1 MVRPRRLPKK
11 VLGGC
16 MAMEFGYTIP
26 LQRHLKMRTPSSA
39 KAAVPFFCWD
49 IHLLTIQKRKAAL
62 VMNCG
67 SRYSILLY
75 GMEATDWKR
84 LPDMI
89 QSEIRSAIL
98 REGLSEFEA
107 TRYFTLSGPLRIS
120 RPHGPESVSGLNWV
134 IRLLL
139 QQFSLLDD
147 SRLSQL
153 QIAHIMNDEIYHAAE
168 LSMRGS
174 PREFFLMGFRRL

>member
-1 MVRPRRLPKK
+1 
-11 VLGGC
+11 
-16 MAMEFGYTIP
+16 MEFGYTIP

-89 QSEIRSAIL
+89 QSEIRAAIL

>member
-1 MVRPRRLPKK
+1 
-11 VLGGC
+11 
-16 MAMEFGYTIP
+16 MEFSYTRP
-26 LQRHLKMRTPSSA
+26 LQSRLNMKPPFSQTA
-39 KAAVPFFCWD
+39 TAPFFCWD
-49 IHLLTIQKRKAAL
+49 VHMLTVQGGKAVLA
-62 VMNCG
+62 MNRA

-75 GMEATDWKR
+75 GMNGADWKR
-84 LPDMI
+84 LPDII
-89 QSEIRSAIL
+89 QGEIRAAIL

-107 TRYFTLSGPLRIS
+107 VRYFTLSGPLRIS

-134 IRLLL
+134 MRLLL

>member
-1 MVRPRRLPKK
+1 
-11 VLGGC
+11 
-16 MAMEFGYTIP
+16 MEFGYTIP

-75 GMEATDWKR
+75 GMEARDWKR

>member
-1 MVRPRRLPKK
+1 
-11 VLGGC
+11 

-89 QSEIRSAIL
+89 QSEIRAAIL

>member
-1 MVRPRRLPKK
+1 
-11 VLGGC
+11 

-153 QIAHIMNDEIYHAAE
+153 QIEHIMNDEIYHAAE

-174 PREFFLMGFRRL
+174 PREFFLMGFRCL

>member
-1 MVRPRRLPKK
+1 
-11 VLGGC
+11 
-16 MAMEFGYTIP
+16 MEFGYTIP

>member
-1 MVRPRRLPKK
+1 
-11 VLGGC
+11 
-16 MAMEFGYTIP
+16 MEFGYTIP
-26 LQRHLKMRTPSSA
+26 LQRHLKIKPPSSA
-39 KAAVPFFCWD
+39 EITAPFFCWD
-49 IHLLTIQKRKAAL
+49 VHLLTVQKRRAAL

-67 SRYSILLY
+67 SRYSLLFY
-75 GMEATDWKR
+75 GMNRADWKR

-89 QSEIRSAIL
+89 QSEIRAAIL

-107 TRYFTLSGPLRIS
+107 VRYFTLSGPMRIS
-120 RPHGPESVSGLNWV
+120 RPHGPASVSGLNWV
-134 IRLLL
+134 MRLLL

-174 PREFFLMGFRRL
+174 PREFFLMGFRCL

>member
-1 MVRPRRLPKK
+1 
-11 VLGGC
+11 
-16 MAMEFGYTIP
+16 MEFGYTIP

-89 QSEIRSAIL
+89 QSEIRAAIL

-134 IRLLL
+134 MRLLL

>member
-1 MVRPRRLPKK
+1 
-11 VLGGC
+11 

-89 QSEIRSAIL
+89 QSEIRAAIL

-174 PREFFLMGFRRL
+174 PREVFLMGFRRL

>member
-1 MVRPRRLPKK
+1 
-11 VLGGC
+11 

-153 QIAHIMNDEIYHAAE
+153 QIAHIMNDEIDHAAE

-174 PREFFLMGFRRL
+174 PGEFLVLGCRRL

>member
-1 MVRPRRLPKK
+1 
-11 VLGGC
+11 
-16 MAMEFGYTIP
+16 MEFGYTIP
-26 LQRHLKMRTPSSA
+26 LQRHLKIKLPPPQTASA
-39 KAAVPFFCWD
+39 PFFCWD
-49 IHLLTIQKRKAAL
+49 VHLLTIQKRRTAL
-62 VMNCG
+62 AMNRA
-67 SRYSILLY
+67 SRYCILLY
-75 GMEATDWKR
+75 GMDTADWKR
-84 LPDMI
+84 LPNMI
-89 QSEIRSAIL
+89 QSEIRAAIL

-107 TRYFTLSGPLRIS
+107 VRYFTLSGPMRIS

-134 IRLLL
+134 MRLLL

-153 QIAHIMNDEIYHAAE
+153 QIAHIMKDEIYHAAE

>member
-1 MVRPRRLPKK
+1 
-11 VLGGC
+11 
-16 MAMEFGYTIP
+16 MEFGYTIP
-26 LQRHLKMRTPSSA
+26 LQKHLKMRTPSSA

>member
-1 MVRPRRLPKK
+1 
-11 VLGGC
+11 

-153 QIAHIMNDEIYHAAE
+153 QIAHIMNGEVYHTAE
-168 LSMRGS
+168 PSVRGS
-174 PREFFLMGFRRL
+174 PREFFLMGFRHL

>member
-1 MVRPRRLPKK
+1 
-11 VLGGC
+11 

-174 PREFFLMGFRRL
+174 PREFFLMGFRCL

>member
-1 MVRPRRLPKK
+1 
-11 VLGGC
+11 

>member
-1 MVRPRRLPKK
+1 
-11 VLGGC
+11 
-16 MAMEFGYTIP
+16 MEFGYTIP
-26 LQRHLKMRTPSSA
+26 LQRHLKIKPPTSA
-39 KAAVPFFCWD
+39 ETTAPFFCWD
-49 IHLLTIQKRKAAL
+49 VHLLTVQKRRAAL
-62 VMNCG
+62 AMNCD

-75 GMEATDWKR
+75 GMNGADWKR

-89 QSEIRSAIL
+89 QGEIRAAIL

-107 TRYFTLSGPLRIS
+107 VRYFTLSGPLRIS

-134 IRLLL
+134 MRLLL